1 MRGSVLCIRSA
12 FMMISMSTGL
22 LLLHYRFLFTL
33 YLRPNLE
40 SIGPV
45 FINIVWNVI
54 SVFYFYDSVVPNLTT
69 SRLSLARASGPAVG
83 GGRAVLLASGQSGLA
98 TAESPLDLLGGGEG
112 LILHLDQGAGSAAA
126 TLLNGL
132 LVGRDVESDEQNEVA
147 GQDAHAGESSE
158 LLTGAD
164 AGGGEPGEVAGGEVG
179 VGSEVDKAQVD
190 DELGDL
196 QDGDVFLPPDADA
209 TGGLEVVPVHDDVD
223 GEVEGD
229 DNPGD
234 GGVAE
239 ELGVAEKSGGTV
251 VVGVQEGQGLL
262 LEDKE
267 DGVNQFEVLGQV
279 VQLGDW
285 C

>member
-1 MRGSVLCIRSA
+1 M
-12 FMMISMSTGL
+12 
-22 LLLHYRFLFTL
+22 
-33 YLRPNLE
+33 
-40 SIGPV
+40 

-54 SVFYFYDSVVPNLTT
+54 SVFYFYDSVVPNLAT
-69 SRLSLARASGPAVG
+69 SRLSLARAGCPAVG
-83 GGRAVLLASGQSGLA
+83 GGRAVLLASGQSRLA

-251 VVGVQEGQGLL
+251 VVGVEEGQGLL
-262 LEDKE
+262 LEDEE
-267 DGVNQFEVLGQV
+267 DGVNKLEVLGEV
-279 VQLGDW
+279 VELGSG